1 LAVGAPDGAG
11 VPASFGTDARTMS
24 IVFLLFWI
32 CGGAF
37 FIDMVLGKIAILTN
51 DAVRPLAGDVP
62 HFLLL
67 ALAAAFLT
75 AECLR
80 RETRRNGVR
89 AAEAQA
95 RVLSAEE
102 NPPPGR

>member
-1 LAVGAPDGAG
+1 
-11 VPASFGTDARTMS
+11 MS
-24 IVFLLFWI
+24 VVFILFWI

-37 FIDMVLGKIAILTN
+37 FIDMVIGKIAILTN
-51 DAVRPLAGDVP
+51 DAVQPLAGDVP

-80 RETRRNGVR
+80 RETLRNVAR
-89 AAEAQA
+89 ADEAQA
-95 RVLSAEE
+95 PVLSAEE